1 MHLKDICLKL
11 ILISCDPPSQFGI
24 PHETPRIPNCGIP
37 KIDVFGTPRFGIP
50 SFGIP
55 SFGIPGV
62 NPFLAPFFDRQLKY
76 PHEITEIVICS
87 RLKTSQIHLVIS
99 FVGCSSNLSCT
110 APTSTIRHVRFNLAM
125 QLPHCTTKLQ
135 TL

>member
-11 ILISCDPPSQFGI
+11 ILISCAVIQHNLNSQFGI

-37 KIDVFGTPRFGIP
+37 KIDVFGIPQFGIP

-62 NPFLAPFFDRQLKY
+62 NRISRVLNRFYEPKEPVVSVLRKEVLMVKCRYYLWNISVLLNKRDILK
-76 PHEITEIVICS
+76 
-87 RLKTSQIHLVIS
+87 LVS
-99 FVGCSSNLSCT
+99 KFPCN
-110 APTSTIRHVRFNLAM
+110 
-125 QLPHCTTKLQ
+125 
-135 TL
+135 